1 MNDLNRN
8 ALEEMLD
15 IETPEI
21 TIESFRETL
30 NKVKQIEDPTNVL
43 TSVIEK
49 AGSFLDLIEIEC
61 VNGAMSARYAE
72 VAATIL
78 NTLITAANSIVDN
91 ESKTFNDKLK
101 QIRIYQRD
109 KEIEQKDKE
118 LEIKDFYY
126 RSKLQVEQGGS
137 TNTTNIL
144 VTDRESLMKYL
155 QKGNTKELGDK

>member
-1 MNDLNRN
+1 MSDLNRN
-8 ALEEMLD
+8 SLEEMLD

-49 AGSFLDLIEIEC
+49 AGSFLDLIETEC

-72 VAATIL
+72 VAANIL

-109 KEIEQKDKE
+109 KELEQKDKE

-126 RSKLQVEQGGS
+126 RSKLQAEQGGN